1 MERQRDEKPE
11 NTQAGSFENLLM
23 PNTKSAKK
31 RLRQNVERRA
41 RNRSVR
47 SAVRTQVRK
56 VREAVQ
62 AADVEKAEAE
72 FRLAAKRLDRAGAR
86 KVIHPNAAA
95 RLKSRLSA
103 GIRALKQG

>member
-1 MERQRDEKPE
+1 M
-11 NTQAGSFENLLM
+11 
-23 PNTKSAKK
+23 
-31 RLRQNVERRA
+31 
-41 RNRSVR
+41 R
-47 SAVRTQVRK
+47 SAVKSQVRK

-72 FRLAAKRLDRAGAR
+72 FRLAAKRLDRAYR

-103 GIRALKQG
+103 GIRAAKQG

>member
-1 MERQRDEKPE
+1 
-11 NTQAGSFENLLM
+11 M
-23 PNTKSAKK
+23 PNTKAQEAASA
-31 RLRQNVERRA
+31 RTSNVA

-62 AADVEKAEAE
+62 ATDVE
-72 FRLAAKRLDRAGAR
+72 RPKRNSALPPRNLDQAGAR

-95 RLKSRLSA
+95 RSIAAVR
-103 GIRALKQG
+103 RNFALKQG